1 MVAGKGDRKL
11 ITTSIHDG
19 GSKSPRVGIVGA
31 GISGL
36 RCADILL
43 DQGFQVTIFEAR
55 DRIGGRVG
63 LYTDGPSVLT
73 TLADRAIRYARVINW
88 DILWIC
94 MWQL

>member
-1 MVAGKGDRKL
+1 MGAGK
-11 ITTSIHDG
+11 G
-19 GSKSPRVGIVGA
+19 GSKSVHVGIVGA

-43 DQGFQVTIFEAR
+43 EQGFQVTIFEAR

-63 LYTDGPSVLT
+63 LYTDGPGAITALT
-73 TLADRAIRYARVINW
+73 DRAIRYARVINL

-94 MWQL
+94 MWEL